1 MSSRNVF
8 KAALAVALFAV
19 LGAFS
24 PAANANSAL
33 DQYVEEVPNTTGNH
47 DPETNTNPTK
57 DQKQPAKV
65 DRERTRQLEAQGEEG
80 QNLLAV
86 ANGSGTGGNGPTA
99 PGAEQSSKDGGAI
112 GTTAGDRGRVDTNGP
127 GAAKSLKAA
136 ADASGINAP
145 LFIFVVLL
153 AVAMGA
159 TAWMRRTR
167 GARHS

>member
-1 MSSRNVF
+1 MSSSNAL
-8 KAALAVALFAV
+8 KTALAVALFAV
-19 LGAFS
+19 FGAFA

-47 DPETNTNPTK
+47 DPDKNVDQNK
-57 DQKQPAKV
+57 DENQAAKV
-65 DRERTRQLEAQGEEG
+65 DRDRSRQLEAQGEEG

-86 ANGSGTGGNGPTA
+86 ANDTGSGGNGPTA
-99 PGAEQSSKDGGAI
+99 PKAEHAANHKDHDA
-112 GTTAGDRGRVDTNGP
+112 AASRDRAETKGP

-159 TAWMRRTR
+159 TAWMRRGR
-167 GARHS
+167 GAQHS